1 MTDDEWGAAVLE
13 ISSTLAAID
22 RNVRFGGLRESLLE
36 VWRLIALAPT
46 PIRQTYAQ
54 VRESEI
60 LAVAAE
66 FEPNKPDCG
75 LSFDSVEDVRSVVMR
90 LGGFLRALETEFMSL
105 VLAAGLDRRKSG
117 WSASLQK
124 MPILCR

>member
-1 MTDDEWGAAVLE
+1 MTDDEWVAAVLK
-13 ISSTLAAID
+13 ISSRLAAID

-36 VWRLIALAPT
+36 VWRLIALALT

-54 VRESEI
+54 VRETEI

-66 FEPNKPDCG
+66 FEPKKPDYG

-105 VLAAGLDRRKSG
+105 DFGSRPRSTKEWLVGVAPDAY
-117 WSASLQK
+117 
-124 MPILCR
+124 LCR